1 MGRRR
6 ANGRSGWSTELTHI
20 PVHYWVSLPGYE
32 RAPTIAEI
40 ELHDGVLKILHE
52 RLDGPRGWVPLE
64 QEYGPEHEA
73 EWWGPLVPP
82 E

>member
-1 MGRRR
+1 MGTT
-6 ANGRSGWSTELTHI
+6 GWSGELPRI
-20 PVHYWVSLPGYE
+20 PGYYWVRLPGHE

-52 RLDGPRGWVPLE
+52 GMDGPPGWVPLE
-64 QEYGPEHEA
+64 REYGPEHEA